1 MWTKENR
8 IRDNRDKRRYPSDLI
23 EAEWPFIEPLI
34 PPAKR
39 GGNKRRVNLREIVNG
54 IMYVLLRGANGGPFR
69 KTCRRAARCSPI
81 SIYGSMTVPWIACAL
96 YEACSEQAGREASPT
111 ACIIDS
117 HSSTAAMGRA
127 ARLWHHRRWMKPME
141 LPHDP
146 I

>member
-1 MWTKENR
+1 MFA
-8 IRDNRDKRRYPSDLI
+8 YLDL
-23 EAEWPFIEPLI
+23 W
-34 PPAKR
+34 
-39 GGNKRRVNLREIVNG
+39 
-54 IMYVLLRGANGGPFR
+54 
-69 KTCRRAARCSPI
+69 
-81 SIYGSMTVPWIACAL
+81 IYDGTLDRMHHAL
-96 YEACSEQAGREASPT
+96 YEACREQAGREASPT

>member
-23 EAEWPFIEPLI
+23 EAEWSFIEPLI

-69 KTCRRAARCSPI
+69 KTCRHVARCMII
-81 SIYGSMTVPWIACAL
+81 STCGATTARSIASIICFMWSAGSMTVAR
-96 YEACSEQAGREASPT
+96 QARQPP
-111 ACIIDS
+111 
-117 HSSTAAMGRA
+117 SSTARA
-127 ARLWHHRRWMKPME
+127 
-141 LPHDP
+141 
-146 I
+146 